1 MSSASE
7 EKEVSPGIAGGAV
20 INSETHKS
28 GGGGGGGLF
37 DYLISRKK
45 IHSTPPSSSSS
56 PSDKQR
62 KREER
67 MKNYHRMAN
76 AAGSQYF
83 GSLAALPLFHDDS
96 DSDHDDTTTNKN
108 NAAKFAAASSS
119 SSLSVPSLIS
129 SNAAADV
136 DDQSSPSKSKF
147 WLAKFQKQEKQLPL
161 QNIDVDELNTDT
173 TISIVEHSSSSSWMN
188 KAWQTV
194 DSATDWM
201 SSPSPSTKLPSN
213 KNNSAQQQP
222 SSSSASSWW
231 AVPSSSTLSNAIS
244 SIVVNIPNPFK
255 DDNESIIK
263 KSNNSSLVDY
273 NGNHSSNKNNNNGSA
288 HLLPKIASRFEWA
301 TKRRNPYSQAV
312 IGRVD
317 TDYYLLS
324 GVILGGYYGGGR
336 GRSGG
341 GSIGNLWGLISL
353 RWLPTVGG
361 GRRKV
366 LADTEQDGNG
376 RTSNGGGENGDNKV
390 RVRDHSLLFF
400 SLRIHVR
407 LFISFWYQTSTE
419 WAFMRQGCFQLTHLI
434 GMIAA
439 VGPFHCSACLH
450 PRFL

>member
-37 DYLISRKK
+37 DYLISRKNYK
-45 IHSTPPSSSSS
+45 IHSNSYNHSTPPSSSSS
-56 PSDKQR
+56 PAA
-62 KREER
+62 REER

-108 NAAKFAAASSS
+108 KFRAAASSS
-119 SSLSVPSLIS
+119 SSSSVPSASLIS

-147 WLAKFQKQEKQLPL
+147 WLAKWKIQKQEKQPPL

-173 TISIVEHSSSSSWMN
+173 TTLLSSSSWMN

-201 SSPSPSTKLPSN
+201 SSSPSTKLPSN
-213 KNNSAQQQP
+213 NNNSAQMTQP

-231 AVPSSSTLSNAIS
+231 MTAVPSSSTLSNAIS
-244 SIVVNIPNPFK
+244 SIVVSIPNPFK
-255 DDNESIIK
+255 DDNESSIK

-273 NGNHSSNKNNNNGSA
+273 NDNHSSNNNNNNGSA

-341 GSIGNLWGLISL
+341 ASIGNLWGLISL

-366 LADTEQDGNG
+366 LVLAEQDGNG
-376 RTSNGGGENGDNKV
+376 RRSNGGNVGENGDNRV

-407 LFISFWYQTSTE
+407 FFISFWYQTSTE
-419 WAFMRQGCFQLTHLI
+419 WALHLCGKDASGSRI
-434 GMIAA
+434 LLA
-439 VGPFHCSACLH
+439 
-450 PRFL
+450 